1 MTRLTNSISGGVHHG
16 VTIQGGDFANLDF
29 ASDGTNVSING
40 RTATPDSDPQDTAA
54 QVAELRA
61 ELDRPGPRLAVLT
74 KGESAAVYALL
85 ALVAG
90 THPELDPIAEELAGR
105 ISTRAKEY
113 ES

>member
-1 MTRLTNSISGGVHHG
+1 MGVINSITGGVHHG

-40 RTATPDSDPQDTAA
+40 HTVSSDASSEDTAA

-90 THPELDPIAEELAGR
+90 THPDLDPIAEELAGR
-105 ISTRAKEY
+105 ISARVKEH
-113 ES
+113 EV